1 MSFIFFSGEIGYATS
16 ELDRIEI
23 ALGPLAENVRQT
35 RALIGGIEMCHH
47 KAERWVER
55 IIDAIGS
62 GEPGGGLGSRSQG
75 QRHPIE
81 TSRTAAC
88 EALAAW
94 REGQTAMRRTAL
106 PARTDS

>member
-1 MSFIFFSGEIGYATS
+1 EKLMGWWDNCGTTDRETAA
-16 ELDRIEI
+16 LDRIEVT
-23 ALGPLAENVRQT
+23 LGPLAENVRQT

-62 GEPGGGLGSRSQG
+62 GQPGGGLGSRSQG

-81 TSRTAAC
+81 TSWVATC
-88 EALAAW
+88 EALAA
-94 REGQTAMRRTAL
+94 
-106 PARTDS
+106 